1 MPKRRELLAI
11 RRHENL
17 IVAGRC
23 SICHRPFESSLAI
36 PQLASRQV
44 ASEFDAHGC
53 DEDFSQA
60 AARIVRETTEK
71 D

>member
-1 MPKRRELLAI
+1 MPKKRELIAI

-17 IVAGRC
+17 VVAGRC
-23 SICHRPFESSLAI
+23 SICHRPFESRLLI
-36 PQLASRQV
+36 PQLASREV
-44 ASEFDAHGC
+44 AGEFDAHAC